1 MGGESVSD
9 EEKISAKIKSLF
21 KSYAFKRYKL
31 TSFEEYSLYAENLSF
46 LPFKNVLTFSDG
58 EKLLALRPDVT
69 LSVVKNVRPE
79 KGETEKLFY
88 DEKVFRKSGADGA
101 FKQVRQLGVEILG
114 EIDAAIEAE
123 TLRLML
129 ETLEKA
135 GKNFILD
142 ISHMGITAK
151 LLSDLRVCDE
161 DKKQAVIFLNTKN
174 KHDFEIFAKRKGVD
188 KAAKEA
194 FCKLIELDGSP
205 DKAVES
211 LKKISA
217 DPEIQSYVLELKNL
231 LAVTNS
237 DRVNINFSF
246 GGDAGYYNGLTFKGY
261 IDGVPNAVLAGGRY
275 DLLAQKFTRESG
287 AIGFALYLGELT
299 ANLKREKISADA
311 VVLYGDGN
319 VKQALDTADK
329 LRKSGKSVLLTRR
342 VPENFKGEIY
352 GAEGEKC

>member
-1 MGGESVSD
+1 M
-9 EEKISAKIKSLF
+9 
-21 KSYAFKRYKL
+21 
-31 TSFEEYSLYAENLSF
+31 
-46 LPFKNVLTFSDG
+46 
-58 EKLLALRPDVT
+58 
-69 LSVVKNVRPE
+69 
-79 KGETEKLFY
+79 
-88 DEKVFRKSGADGA
+88 
-101 FKQVRQLGVEILG
+101 
-114 EIDAAIEAE
+114 
-123 TLRLML
+123 
-129 ETLEKA
+129 
-135 GKNFILD
+135 
-142 ISHMGITAK
+142 
-151 LLSDLRVCDE
+151 
-161 DKKQAVIFLNTKN
+161 
-174 KHDFEIFAKRKGVD
+174 
-188 KAAKEA
+188 
-194 FCKLIELDGSP
+194 
-205 DKAVES
+205 ES

-319 VKQALDTADK
+319 VKQALDTADG